1 MSSSDHQI
9 SIHQIGSSEMPAG
22 RLTASTTL
30 LCCLITMG
38 LAWSWKAWQDWQE
51 SWQPKERR
59 DRCGKRIRLIG
70 NGRTEHNTF
79 NCHPL
84 SRGFKLEGFALSSS
98 NSQSRGSWAQ
108 QDWETWAENIRMQRY
123 RLWYYMIY
131 HHIHTKSHPFI
142 TPEQV
147 PRLYI

>member
-70 NGRTEHNTF
+70 NGWTEHNTF

-142 TPEQV
+142 TPAQV